1 VYLTYPFVLSWSLLE
16 AMACGAA
23 IVASR
28 TAPVTEA
35 IADNENGLLFDF
47 FDADAL
53 VERVVE
59 AVGNGARVR
68 QCRANARITAVE
80 RYDFKRV
87 CLPAQLKLLSD
98 TVGAAL

>member
-1 VYLTYPFVLSWSLLE
+1 
-16 AMACGAA
+16 
-23 IVASR
+23 
-28 TAPVTEA
+28 
-35 IADNENGLLFDF
+35 
-47 FDADAL
+47 L

-59 AVGNGARVR
+59 AVGNGAGVR
-68 QCRANARITAVE
+68 QCRAGARITAVE